1 MQSPAPQAMFATSS
15 KGLHAF
21 SLTGQVTSIGLSD
34 TVVSQATARDDTLLA
49 AVPVIHAVHEM
60 MSYVKDDSQE
70 QQSGLFLFDLSK
82 GVQPKM
88 QGKQVY
94 NGNVKSCAI
103 GKQSTSGEQRWYAGT
118 EPADVV
124 TSEDYGATWADTS
137 SFQAI
142 TGREDWTFPG
152 PPHIPHTLSIDFAP
166 SPKADGEATAEDVV
180 LAGIEVGGCLVSAS
194 DGLWETRHGSI
205 IAETNRPQLCIDVHQ
220 VRPDPFDPNRWFAT
234 CGATPQVS
242 GEGGTFV
249 TEDQG
254 ASWRRIFDGGPGQ
267 QQAKD
272 FAKGQGYAIGLA
284 LNPYRQEE
292 LIVTAGDQPPGIG
305 VHVHHSRDGGI
316 TFQDIT
322 EDVYSKVDLQD
333 CRGSHT
339 PVPYFVKEG
348 ALLGSDTGDII
359 ICQDVSQGGWKKL
372 CKVPGHIT
380 TLTEANRSPSSV
392 TH

>member
-1 MQSPAPQAMFATSS
+1 MFAASS
-15 KGLHAF
+15 DGLHAF
-21 SLTGQVTSIGLSD
+21 SLTGQVTSIGLSG
-34 TVVSQATARDDTLLA
+34 TVVSQATARDGTLLA
-49 AVPVIHAVHEM
+49 AVPVIHAVHKM
-60 MSYVKDDSQE
+60 MSYVEDDSRE

-82 GVQPKM
+82 GVQTKM
-88 QGKQVY
+88 KGKQVY
-94 NGNVKSCAI
+94 KGNVKSCAI
-103 GKQSTSGEQRWYAGT
+103 GKQSTSGKQRWYAGT
-118 EPADVV
+118 EPADVLI
-124 TSEDYGATWADTS
+124 SEDSGATWADTS

-142 TGREDWTFPG
+142 PGRQDWTFPG

-166 SPKADGEATAEDVV
+166 SPKANHEAAAEDVV

-205 IAETNRPQLCIDVHQ
+205 VANTSRPQLCIDVHQ
-220 VRPDPFDPNRWFAT
+220 VRPDPFNPNRWFAT

-284 LNPYRQEE
+284 LNPYRQGE
-292 LIVTAGDQPPGIG
+292 LIVTAGDRPPGIG
-305 VHVHHSRDGGI
+305 VHVHHSRDGGN
-316 TFQDIT
+316 TLQDIT
-322 EDVYSKVDLQD
+322 EDVYGKGGLQA

-359 ICQDVSQGGWKKL
+359 ICKDVSQGRWKKL
-372 CKVPGHIT
+372 CRVPGHIT
-380 TLTEANRSPSSV
+380 TLTEGNRSSSSV